1 MPEFLKKES
10 ISKIKENE
18 RVKTETK
25 EVKADIKDLQKQEEQ
40 KNLEYLRKEKEIVT
54 FLECKKTFMGRI
66 KYFFKGKKG
75 KKDEEVSGHS
85 ASKERLKDILSQ
97 DKENIEHFKDDE
109 LESKSYTVEDIIK
122 IGKELDNNVKDNKNA
137 KLDLK
142 ALQNKVDNID
152 KKLKN
157 ATEFLEE
164 IDEHKKSIFEFW
176 KYANK
181 DESKMLAEGEVE
193 EEETTSTGLRKTFD
207 YEEDIENFASKI
219 DSQQREKLTH
229 KEQDAL
235 FASNFVLDGIN
246 IVSKEKLLKKNSK
259 FIAAIKRRLQE
270 RY

>member
-137 KLDLK
+137 KLDLN
-142 ALQNKVDNID
+142 AL
-152 KKLKN
+152 
-157 ATEFLEE
+157 
-164 IDEHKKSIFEFW
+164 
-176 KYANK
+176 
-181 DESKMLAEGEVE
+181 SK
-193 EEETTSTGLRKTFD
+193 
-207 YEEDIENFASKI
+207 
-219 DSQQREKLTH
+219 
-229 KEQDAL
+229 
-235 FASNFVLDGIN
+235 
-246 IVSKEKLLKKNSK
+246 
-259 FIAAIKRRLQE
+259 
-270 RY
+270 